1 MRSPHAR
8 FVATVIATAVTVA
21 CGGSSSPTEPTATTS
36 STRTVTSLSVSVSAL
51 TLNVGGTVALT
62 ATASYSDGTS
72 ANVSATWESS
82 NSPVASVSEAGTVT
96 AHAVGTATIT
106 AMFGGQ
112 SGSVSVE
119 VRETLSLSSLE
130 VSAAD
135 ASLRVGETTTVK
147 AEAEYSDGSEQLVT
161 PTWSSSDPGVASVT
175 AEGVVAALAVGTTVI
190 TGAYEDQS
198 GSVNIDV
205 SEAVSLSSIE
215 VFAEDSSLT
224 VGQTTTVTATAS
236 YTDGT
241 SAVIS
246 ANWASSD
253 TSVAT
258 VTTSGT
264 VTALA
269 VGTTTITATAE
280 GQSGSIAVTVAAATS
295 TWRGLVIADENRC
308 SPYDSGDYSYPQSVE
323 DDIIA
328 SLGGIYSPY
337 TGECFASKSETDIE
351 HMLARSE
358 AHDSGLCA
366 ADDGTRRSFGRDLDN
381 LTLASPSLNRY
392 EKSAKD
398 AADWLPDRNRCW
410 FVDTIIEIRRKYGLT
425 IDQREADA
433 IDQVLASCT
442 STDLEPTTCDLLDQS
457 ELQALQPPH

>member
-1 MRSPHAR
+1 MSASW
-8 FVATVIATAVTVA
+8 
-21 CGGSSSPTEPTATTS
+21 GSSDS
-36 STRTVTSLSVSVSAL
+36 SIASVSA
-51 TLNVGGTVALT
+51 T
-62 ATASYSDGTS
+62 
-72 ANVSATWESS
+72 
-82 NSPVASVSEAGTVT
+82 GTVT
-96 AHAVGTATIT
+96 AQAIGAATIT
-106 AMFGGQ
+106 ATFGGQ
-112 SGSVSVE
+112 SG
-119 VRETLSLSSLE
+119 
-130 VSAAD
+130 
-135 ASLRVGETTTVK
+135 
-147 AEAEYSDGSEQLVT
+147 
-161 PTWSSSDPGVASVT
+161 
-175 AEGVVAALAVGTTVI
+175 AVGV
-190 TGAYEDQS
+190 
-198 GSVNIDV
+198 
-205 SEAVSLSSIE
+205 
-215 VFAEDSSLT
+215 
-224 VGQTTTVTATAS
+224 TVTAS
-236 YTDGT
+236 
-241 SAVIS
+241 
-246 ANWASSD
+246 
-253 TSVAT
+253 
-258 VTTSGT
+258 
-264 VTALA
+264 
-269 VGTTTITATAE
+269 
-280 GQSGSIAVTVAAATS
+280 TS
-295 TWRGLVIADENRC
+295 TWRGIVIADENRC

-457 ELQALQPPH
+457 GLQALQPPH

>member
-1 MRSPHAR
+1 
-8 FVATVIATAVTVA
+8 
-21 CGGSSSPTEPTATTS
+21 
-36 STRTVTSLSVSVSAL
+36 
-51 TLNVGGTVALT
+51 
-62 ATASYSDGTS
+62 
-72 ANVSATWESS
+72 
-82 NSPVASVSEAGTVT
+82 
-96 AHAVGTATIT
+96 
-106 AMFGGQ
+106 MFGGQ

-190 TGAYEDQS
+190 TGTYEDQSGSVNIDVSEAVSLSSIEVFAEDASLRVGETTTLKAEAEYSDGSEQLVTPTWSSSDPGVASVTAEGVVAALAVGTTVITGTYEDQS

-280 GQSGSIAVTVAAATS
+280 GQRAG
-295 TWRGLVIADENRC
+295 RL
-308 SPYDSGDYSYPQSVE
+308 
-323 DDIIA
+323 
-328 SLGGIYSPY
+328 
-337 TGECFASKSETDIE
+337 
-351 HMLARSE
+351 RS
-358 AHDSGLCA
+358 
-366 ADDGTRRSFGRDLDN
+366 
-381 LTLASPSLNRY
+381 
-392 EKSAKD
+392 
-398 AADWLPDRNRCW
+398 
-410 FVDTIIEIRRKYGLT
+410 
-425 IDQREADA
+425 Q
-433 IDQVLASCT
+433 
-442 STDLEPTTCDLLDQS
+442 
-457 ELQALQPPH
+457 